1 MNKDIEENIILE
13 EFDNEF
19 SFKKNKSNLKIE
31 FNRIAFLFFIFF
43 VISIIYS
50 IQLLHLGSLKS
61 NIVNT
66 KTPIS
71 EKNHRADIIDRNG
84 NYLVKSV
91 RSIDI
96 GINPVEV
103 IDKKKLLINLKLIF
117 PNKDYSKIKKKLNKK
132 QFFKFEKQLS
142 QENYQKIMS
151 LGDKSIRPEENLTRL
166 YPQKKLFSHI
176 IGQID
181 DGNNGISGLEKSFDQ
196 ELKDSVEPLQLT
208 VDTEIQFLIR
218 EELIKYHSIF
228 QSKGSAAIL
237 MDSTNGEILS
247 LVSYPDFDLNK
258 REKITDINYINRATK
273 GIYELGSVFKAFTI
287 AAGFNEGLIEP
298 ETQFLNLK
306 KELSCAG
313 FPIREYDK
321 NLPTD
326 LTVEEILIKSGNI
339 GSVKI
344 GQKIGID
351 KFKNFLYD
359 TGVLGKIN
367 FDIEEVGQPQP
378 VTWGKCKL
386 ATASFG
392 HGINTNLL
400 QLTKGYA
407 IISNGGYDVKPTL
420 IKKETDV
427 NKKTII
433 TKATSQK
440 INSILRKI
448 VVTGTAKL
456 ANVDGYEI
464 GGKTGTANKTINGVY
479 TNKKIN
485 TFASVFPISK
495 PQFVF
500 VVLIDEPQINNS
512 YIYEYRDGSGF
523 KLKGAPRN
531 TAGWTSVEV
540 AGKIIEKI
548 GPILATK
555 YIEIN

>member
-1 MNKDIEENIILE
+1 MNKDIKENIILE

-66 KTPIS
+66 KTPTS

-181 DGNNGISGLEKSFDQ
+181 DANNGISGLEKSFDQ
-196 ELKDSVEPLQLT
+196 ELKDTVEPLQLT

-407 IISNGGYDVKPTL
+407 IISNGGFDVKPTL

>member
-1 MNKDIEENIILE
+1 MNKDIKENIILE

-181 DGNNGISGLEKSFDQ
+181 DANNGISGLEKSFDQ
-196 ELKDSVEPLQLT
+196 ELKDTVEPLQLT

-407 IISNGGYDVKPTL
+407 IISNGGFDVKPTL

-548 GPILATK
+548 GPILAQN
-555 YIEIN
+555 I

>member
-1 MNKDIEENIILE
+1 MNKDIKENIILE

-66 KTPIS
+66 KTLIS

-218 EELIKYHSIF
+218 EELIKFHSIF

-456 ANVDGYEI
+456 ANIDGYEI

>member
-1 MNKDIEENIILE
+1 MTKDIEENIILE
-13 EFDNEF
+13 EFENEF

-66 KTPIS
+66 KTLIS

-321 NLPTD
+321 NLPTN

-407 IISNGGYDVKPTL
+407 IISNGGFDVKPTL

>member
-1 MNKDIEENIILE
+1 MTKDIEENIILE
-13 EFDNEF
+13 EFENEF
-19 SFKKNKSNLKIE
+19 AFKKNKSNLKIE
-31 FNRIAFLFFIFF
+31 FNRIAFIFFIFF

-50 IQLLHLGSLKS
+50 IQLLHLGSLKT
-61 NIVNT
+61 NKANT
-66 KTPIS
+66 KIPIS
-71 EKNHRADIIDRNG
+71 EKNYRADIIDRNG

-103 IDKKKLLINLKLIF
+103 IDKKKLLINLQLIF
-117 PNKDYSKIKKKLNKK
+117 PDKDFSKIKKKLNKK
-132 QFFKFEKQLS
+132 KFFKFEKQIS

-151 LGDKSIRPEENLTRL
+151 LGDKSIRPEEKLTRL

-176 IGQID
+176 VGQID
-181 DGNNGISGLEKSFDQ
+181 DANNGISGLEKSLDQ
-196 ELKDSVEPLQLT
+196 ELKDSITPLQLT
-208 VDTEIQFLIR
+208 VDTDIQFLIR

-228 QSKGSAAIL
+228 QSTGSAAIL
-237 MDSTNGEILS
+237 MNSTNGEILS

-287 AAGFNEGLIEP
+287 AAGINEGLIEP

-313 FPIREYDK
+313 FPIREYDE
-321 NLPTD
+321 NLPAD

-359 TGVLGKIN
+359 TGVLGKID

-407 IISNGGYDVKPTL
+407 IISNGGYDIKPSL
-420 IKKETDV
+420 IKKKTEI
-427 NKKTII
+427 KKKRII
-433 TKATSQK
+433 TKDTSQK

-448 VVTGTAKL
+448 VVMGTAKL

-485 TFASVFPISK
+485 TFASVFPTSK

-500 VVLIDEPQINNS
+500 VVLIDEPQINEN

>member
-1 MNKDIEENIILE
+1 MNKDIKENIILE

-66 KTPIS
+66 KTLIS

-237 MDSTNGEILS
+237 MDSTSGEILS

-298 ETQFLNLK
+298 ETKFLNLK

-427 NKKTII
+427 YKKKII

>member
-1 MNKDIEENIILE
+1 MNKDIKENIILE
-13 EFDNEF
+13 EFNNEF

-66 KTPIS
+66 KTLIS

>member
-1 MNKDIEENIILE
+1 MNKDIKENIILE

-66 KTPIS
+66 KTLIS

-548 GPILATK
+548 GPILADRK
-555 YIEIN
+555 SVV

>member
-1 MNKDIEENIILE
+1 MTKDIEENIILE
-13 EFDNEF
+13 EFENEF

-31 FNRIAFLFFIFF
+31 FNRIAFIFFIFF

-50 IQLLHLGSLKS
+50 IQLLHLGSLKT
-61 NIVNT
+61 NTANT
-66 KTPIS
+66 KIPIS
-71 EKNHRADIIDRNG
+71 EKKYRADIVDRNG
-84 NYLVKSV
+84 IYLVKSV

-103 IDKKKLLINLKLIF
+103 IDKKKLLINLQLIF
-117 PNKDYSKIKKKLNKK
+117 PDKDFSKIKKKLNKK
-132 QFFKFEKQLS
+132 KFFKFEKQIS

-151 LGDKSIRPEENLTRL
+151 LGDKSIRPEEKLTRL

-176 IGQID
+176 VGQID
-181 DGNNGISGLEKSFDQ
+181 DANNGISGLEKSLDQ
-196 ELKDSVEPLQLT
+196 ELKDSVTPLQLT
-208 VDTEIQFLIR
+208 VDTDIQFLIR

-228 QSKGSAAIL
+228 KSKGSAAIL
-237 MDSTNGEILS
+237 MNSTNGEILS

-287 AAGFNEGLIEP
+287 AAGINEGLIEP

-321 NLPTD
+321 NLPTN

-359 TGVLGKIN
+359 TGVLGKID
-367 FDIEEVGQPQP
+367 FDIEEVGRPQP
-378 VTWGKCKL
+378 VIWGKCKL

-407 IISNGGYDVKPTL
+407 IISNGGYDIKPTL
-420 IKKETDV
+420 IKKDIKV
-427 NKKTII
+427 KKKRII
-433 TKATSQK
+433 TKDTSQK

-485 TFASVFPISK
+485 TFASVFPTSK

-500 VVLIDEPQINNS
+500 VVLIDEPQINEN

>member
-1 MNKDIEENIILE
+1 MNKDIKENIILE

-427 NKKTII
+427 YKKKII

-448 VVTGTAKL
+448 VVNGTAKL

>member
-1 MNKDIEENIILE
+1 MNKDIKENIILE

-181 DGNNGISGLEKSFDQ
+181 DANNGISGLEKSFDQ
-196 ELKDSVEPLQLT
+196 ELKDTVEPLQLT

-407 IISNGGYDVKPTL
+407 IISNGGFDVKPTL

>member
-1 MNKDIEENIILE
+1 MNKDIKENIILE

-66 KTPIS
+66 KTLIS

-181 DGNNGISGLEKSFDQ
+181 DANNGISGLEKSFDQ
-196 ELKDSVEPLQLT
+196 ELKDTFEPLQLT

-420 IKKETDV
+420 IKKETEV
-427 NKKTII
+427 YKKTII

-523 KLKGAPRN
+523 KLKGAPRS

>member
-1 MNKDIEENIILE
+1 MNKDIKENIILE

-96 GINPVEV
+96 GINPAEV

-448 VVTGTAKL
+448 VVMGTAKL

>member
-1 MNKDIEENIILE
+1 MNKDIKENIILE

-66 KTPIS
+66 KTLIS

-176 IGQID
+176 LGQID

-407 IISNGGYDVKPTL
+407 IISNGGFDVKPTL

>member
-1 MNKDIEENIILE
+1 MTKDIEENIILE
-13 EFDNEF
+13 EFENEF

-31 FNRIAFLFFIFF
+31 FNRIAFIFFIFF

-176 IGQID
+176 LGQID

-339 GSVKI
+339 GSVKL

-427 NKKTII
+427 YKKKII

>member
-1 MNKDIEENIILE
+1 MNKDIKENIILE

-66 KTPIS
+66 KTLIS

-427 NKKTII
+427 YKKKII

>member
-1 MNKDIEENIILE
+1 MNKDIKENIILE

-66 KTPIS
+66 KTLIS

-181 DGNNGISGLEKSFDQ
+181 DDNNGISGLEKSFDQ

-287 AAGFNEGLIEP
+287 AVGFNEGLIEP

-427 NKKTII
+427 YKKTII

>member
-1 MNKDIEENIILE
+1 MNKDIKENIILE

-407 IISNGGYDVKPTL
+407 IISNGGFDVKPTL

>member
-1 MNKDIEENIILE
+1 MNKDIKENIILE

-181 DGNNGISGLEKSFDQ
+181 DANNGISGLEKSFDQ
-196 ELKDSVEPLQLT
+196 ELKDTVEPLQLT

>member
-1 MNKDIEENIILE
+1 MNKDIKENIILE

-66 KTPIS
+66 KTLIS

-298 ETQFLNLK
+298 ETKFLNLK

-427 NKKTII
+427 YKKTII

>member
-1 MNKDIEENIILE
+1 MTKDIEENIILE
-13 EFDNEF
+13 EFENEF
-19 SFKKNKSNLKIE
+19 AFKKNKSNLKIE
-31 FNRIAFLFFIFF
+31 FNRIAFIFFIFF

-50 IQLLHLGSLKS
+50 IQLLHLGSLKI
-61 NIVNT
+61 NTANT
-66 KTPIS
+66 KIPIN
-71 EKNHRADIIDRNG
+71 EKNYRADIIDRNG

-103 IDKKKLLINLKLIF
+103 IDKKKLLINLQLIF
-117 PNKDYSKIKKKLNKK
+117 PDKNFSKIKKKLNKK
-132 QFFKFEKQLS
+132 KFFKFEKQIS

-151 LGDKSIRPEENLTRL
+151 LGDKSIRPEEKLTRL

-176 IGQID
+176 VGQID
-181 DGNNGISGLEKSFDQ
+181 DANNGISGLEKSLDQ
-196 ELKDSVEPLQLT
+196 ELKDSVTPLQLT
-208 VDTEIQFLIR
+208 VDTDIQFLIR

-228 QSKGSAAIL
+228 KSKGSAAIL
-237 MDSTNGEILS
+237 MNSTNGEILS

-287 AAGFNEGLIEP
+287 AAGINEGLIEP

-321 NLPTD
+321 NLPTN

-351 KFKNFLYD
+351 KFKNFLYY
-359 TGVLGKIN
+359 TGVLGKID

-407 IISNGGYDVKPTL
+407 IISNGGYDIKPTL
-420 IKKETDV
+420 IKKDIKV
-427 NKKTII
+427 KKKRII
-433 TKATSQK
+433 TKDTSQK

-485 TFASVFPISK
+485 TFASVFPTSK

-500 VVLIDEPQINNS
+500 VVLIDEPQINEN

>member
-1 MNKDIEENIILE
+1 MNKDIKENIILE

-66 KTPIS
+66 KTLIS

-181 DGNNGISGLEKSFDQ
+181 DDNNGISGLEKSFDQ

-287 AAGFNEGLIEP
+287 AVGFNEGLIEP

-407 IISNGGYDVKPTL
+407 IISNGGFDVKPTL

>member
-1 MNKDIEENIILE
+1 MNKDIKENIILE

-208 VDTEIQFLIR
+208 VDTAIQFLIR

-427 NKKTII
+427 YKKPII

>member
-1 MNKDIEENIILE
+1 MNKDIKENIILE

-66 KTPIS
+66 KTLIS

-176 IGQID
+176 LGQID

-427 NKKTII
+427 YKKTII

>member
-1 MNKDIEENIILE
+1 MNKDIKENIILE

-66 KTPIS
+66 KTLIS

-555 YIEIN
+555 YNEVY

>member
-1 MNKDIEENIILE
+1 MNKDIKENIILE

-66 KTPIS
+66 KTLIS

-181 DGNNGISGLEKSFDQ
+181 DSNNGISGLEKSFDQ

-218 EELIKYHSIF
+218 EELIKFHSIF

-427 NKKTII
+427 YKKTII

>member
-1 MNKDIEENIILE
+1 MNKDIKENIILE

-367 FDIEEVGQPQP
+367 FDIEEVGQPQT

-427 NKKTII
+427 YKKKII

-531 TAGWTSVEV
+531 TAGWTSVEI

-555 YIEIN
+555 YMEIN

>member
-1 MNKDIEENIILE
+1 MNKDIKENIILE

-66 KTPIS
+66 KALIS

>member
-1 MNKDIEENIILE
+1 MNKDIKENIILE

-66 KTPIS
+66 KTLIS

-176 IGQID
+176 LGQID

-427 NKKTII
+427 YKKKII

>member
-1 MNKDIEENIILE
+1 MTKDIEENIILE
-13 EFDNEF
+13 EFENEY
-19 SFKKNKSNLKIE
+19 SFKKNKSNLKVE
-31 FNRIAFLFFIFF
+31 FNRIAFIFFIFF

-50 IQLLHLGSLKS
+50 IQLLHLGSLKT
-61 NIVNT
+61 NTANT
-66 KTPIS
+66 KIPIS
-71 EKNHRADIIDRNG
+71 EKNYRADIIDRNG

-91 RSIDI
+91 SSIDI

-103 IDKKKLLINLKLIF
+103 IDKKKLLINLQLIF
-117 PNKDYSKIKKKLNKK
+117 PDKDFSKIKKKLNKK
-132 QFFKFEKQLS
+132 KFFKFEKQIS

-151 LGDKSIRPEENLTRL
+151 LGDKSIRPEEKLTRL

-176 IGQID
+176 VGQID
-181 DGNNGISGLEKSFDQ
+181 DANNGISGLEKSLDQ
-196 ELKDSVEPLQLT
+196 ELKDSVRPLQLT
-208 VDTEIQFLIR
+208 VDTDIQFLIR

-237 MDSTNGEILS
+237 MNSTNGEILS

-258 REKITDINYINRATK
+258 RDKIIDINYINRATK

-287 AAGFNEGLIEP
+287 AAGINEGLIEP

-313 FPIREYDK
+313 FPIREYDE

-359 TGVLGKIN
+359 TGVLGEID

-407 IISNGGYDVKPTL
+407 IISNGGYDIKPTI
-420 IKKETDV
+420 IKKNIEV
-427 NKKTII
+427 KKKRII
-433 TKATSQK
+433 TKDTSQK

-485 TFASVFPISK
+485 TFASVFPTSK

-500 VVLIDEPQINNS
+500 VVLIDEPQINEN

>member
-1 MNKDIEENIILE
+1 MNKDIKENIILE

-50 IQLLHLGSLKS
+50 IQLLHLGGLKS

-66 KTPIS
+66 KTLIS

>member
-427 NKKTII
+427 YKKKII

>member
-1 MNKDIEENIILE
+1 MNKDIKENIILE

-61 NIVNT
+61 NIVNA

-427 NKKTII
+427 YKKTII

>member
-1 MNKDIEENIILE
+1 MTKDIEENIILE
-13 EFDNEF
+13 EFENEF
-19 SFKKNKSNLKIE
+19 AFKKNKSNLKIE
-31 FNRIAFLFFIFF
+31 FNRIAFIFFIFF

-50 IQLLHLGSLKS
+50 IQLLHLGSLKT
-61 NIVNT
+61 NT
-66 KTPIS
+66 ESTKIPIS
-71 EKNHRADIIDRNG
+71 EKNYRADIIDRNG

-103 IDKKKLLINLKLIF
+103 IDKKKLLINLQLIF
-117 PNKDYSKIKKKLNKK
+117 PDKDFSKIKKKLNKK
-132 QFFKFEKQLS
+132 KFFKFEKQIS

-151 LGDKSIRPEENLTRL
+151 LGDKSIRPEEKLTRL

-176 IGQID
+176 VGQID
-181 DGNNGISGLEKSFDQ
+181 DANNGISGLEKSLDQ
-196 ELKDSVEPLQLT
+196 ELKDSVTPLQLT
-208 VDTEIQFLIR
+208 VDTDIQFLIR

-228 QSKGSAAIL
+228 KSKGSAAIL
-237 MDSTNGEILS
+237 MNSTNGEILS

-287 AAGFNEGLIEP
+287 AAGINEGLIEP

-321 NLPTD
+321 NLPTN

-359 TGVLGKIN
+359 TGVLGKID
-367 FDIEEVGQPQP
+367 FDIEEVGRPQP
-378 VTWGKCKL
+378 VIWGKCKL

-407 IISNGGYDVKPTL
+407 IISNGGYDIKPTL
-420 IKKETDV
+420 IKKNIEV
-427 NKKTII
+427 KKKRII
-433 TKATSQK
+433 TKDTSQK

-485 TFASVFPISK
+485 TFASVFPTSK

-500 VVLIDEPQINNS
+500 VVLIDEPQINKN
-512 YIYEYRDGSGF
+512 YIYDYRDGSGF
-523 KLKGAPRN
+523 KLKGTPRP